1 MTTTVRPPFA
11 YFGGKTTLGHRIAAL
26 LPAHRHYIEPY
37 AGSLAVLSG
46 YRERA
51 VRRALLRLTTRRTAA
66 YTGQGGTSGRSGTRT
81 EVLWSTPNTPT
92 P

>member
-51 VRRALLRLTTRRTAA
+51 VRRALLRLTPRRTARLHR
-66 YTGQGGTSGRSGTRT
+66 TGRNERAQRYPHRSP
-81 EVLWSTPNTPT
+81 VVQPNTPT